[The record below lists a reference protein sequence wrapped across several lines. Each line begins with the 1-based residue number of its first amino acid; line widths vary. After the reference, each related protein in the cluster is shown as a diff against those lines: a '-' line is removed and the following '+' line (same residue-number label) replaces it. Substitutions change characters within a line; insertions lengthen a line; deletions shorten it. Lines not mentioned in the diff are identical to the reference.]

1 MRRILAISVL
11 LTFFCL
17 GTAMASESEEN
28 AEDFMNMHNIEIKFH
43 QAGSTHDLDLMLSLF
58 ADDAT
63 LTAKGKTY
71 TGKDQIKAFWQAA
84 PQFQPQTHW
93 VAYTPAFR
101 IKFEVQ
107 GDKAHLHFEC
117 LWMDAVAKT
126 IAAHTNADDTLARVN
141 GRWFI
146 KDMKAGAVPEL

>member
-1 MRRILAISVL
+1 MRRTLAISVICAFG
-11 LTFFCL
+11 FF
-17 GTAMASESEEN
+17 GAAMAAETEEN
-28 AEDFMNMHNIEIKFH
+28 PEDFMNMHNIEIKFH

-63 LTAKGKTY
+63 MTAKGKTY

-93 VAYTPAFR
+93 VAYTPPFR
-101 IKFEVQ
+101 IKYEVQ

-117 LWMDAVAKT
+117 LWMDAAAKK
-126 IAAHTNADDTLARVN
+126 IAAHTNADDMLARVN
-141 GRWFI
+141 GRWLI
-146 KDMKAGAVPEL
+146 KDMKAGVVPEL